1 MLNKIIQADNLDV
14 LREMEAESVDLIYI
28 DPPFNTGKLQL
39 RKRIKTT
46 RTEAG
51 DRIGFQGQRYL
62 TEVVGVHTFADKFD
76 DFLGFL
82 YPRMIE
88 SKRVLKPTGSLYFH
102 MGYREVHYCKLMLD
116 TIFGRKNF
124 LNEIIWAY
132 DYGART
138 KKRWP
143 SKHDN
148 ILVYVKDIN
157 NYYWDYTS
165 MDRIPYMAP
174 GLVGAEKAAR
184 GKTVTDTFFIT
195 IVPTNSKEK
204 TGFCTQKPLKLLSR
218 IIKVAAPLGGLVL
231 DFFAGSGTTGEAA
244 LNLGR
249 SFILVDSD
257 PAAISIMQ
265 ERFKKHAKQIQYTIK

>member
-14 LREMEAESVDLIYI
+14 LREMEAESIDLIYI
-28 DPPFNTGKLQL
+28 DPPFNTGKRQS
-39 RKRIKTT
+39 RTRIKTT
-46 RTEAG
+46 KTEAG
-51 DRIGFQGQRYL
+51 DRIGFQGHRYL
-62 TEVVGVHTFADKFD
+62 TEIVGVHSFVDKFD

-102 MGYREVHYCKLMLD
+102 MGYKEVHYCKVMLD

-124 LNEIIWAY
+124 LNEIIWTY

-143 SKHDN
+143 AKHDN
-148 ILVYVKDIN
+148 ILVYVKDAK
-157 NYYWDYTS
+157 NYFWDYEG

-184 GKTVTDTFFIT
+184 GKTPTDCWWTT
-195 IVPTNSKEK
+195 IVPTHSKEK

-249 SFILVDSD
+249 SFILVDND
-257 PAAISIMQ
+257 PAAITVMR
-265 ERFKKHAKQIQYTIK
+265 ERFRKHFKQIEYAVV